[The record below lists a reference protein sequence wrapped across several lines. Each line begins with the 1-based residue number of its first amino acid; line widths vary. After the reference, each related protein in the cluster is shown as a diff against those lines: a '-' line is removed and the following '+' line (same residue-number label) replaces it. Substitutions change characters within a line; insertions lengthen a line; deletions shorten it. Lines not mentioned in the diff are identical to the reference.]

1 MPKITL
7 ALVVAKPGH
16 LWNGLQSLLRTL
28 PQIEIIAETQ
38 NPTVLLKIGTEMHP
52 ELVLLDASLFDEDA
66 WTAVT
71 KIKAEW
77 PHIHFVVL
85 VDDDLQRQIA
95 QVAGADLVLPKG
107 FPAAKLVALIED
119 LLSQRENDNRI
130 EPASKEETKTISE
143 GGANTD

>member
-38 NPTVLLKIGTEMHP
+38 KPTVLLKIGTEMHP

-119 LLSQRENDNRI
+119 LLSQREKDSQI
-130 EPASKEETKTISE
+130 EPDSQDEPFA
-143 GGANTD
+143 GL